1 MQKFNVLIFDLDNTL
16 IDFSKSETV
25 ALPAALTLYGINVN
39 DEQIKEYQKIS
50 RQCWVDMEKGIYT
63 KDECVVLR
71 FEKFLKTLGIDNIN
85 PEELNEKYLD
95 SLSIHVPLMPNTIEV
110 LEKLKEKHL
119 LVMMTNG
126 IKRVQEA
133 KIEKSDL
140 GKYFDCVIISDDAG
154 FNKPD
159 RRIYKYMENII
170 GKHDKDKMLMIGD
183 SVGSDIEGGINYG
196 IKTCFFNP
204 KGNEC
209 ELEIDYEVKSMK
221 ELLEIVE

>member
-1 MQKFNVLIFDLDNTL
+1 MKKFDVLIFDLDNTL
-16 IDFSKSETV
+16 IDFSQSETV
-25 ALPAALTLYGINVN
+25 ALPTALKLYDIKVS
-39 DEQIKEYQKIS
+39 DEDIREYQKIS

-71 FEKFLKTLGIDNIN
+71 FERFLKYLEIDHID
-85 PEELNEKYLD
+85 PKELNEKYLD
-95 SLSIHVPLMPNTIEV
+95 SLSIHVPLMDSTNEV
-110 LEKLKEKHL
+110 LTKLKENYL

-133 KIEKSDL
+133 KIKKSGL
-140 GKYFDCVIISDDAG
+140 NKYFDYVIISDDAG
-154 FNKPD
+154 YNKPD
-159 RRIYKYMENII
+159 IKIYEYMEKLI
-170 GKHDKDKMLMIGD
+170 GKHNKDKMLMIGD

-209 ELEIDYEVKSMK
+209 ELKIDYEVKSMK
-221 ELLEIVE
+221 EILGIVE